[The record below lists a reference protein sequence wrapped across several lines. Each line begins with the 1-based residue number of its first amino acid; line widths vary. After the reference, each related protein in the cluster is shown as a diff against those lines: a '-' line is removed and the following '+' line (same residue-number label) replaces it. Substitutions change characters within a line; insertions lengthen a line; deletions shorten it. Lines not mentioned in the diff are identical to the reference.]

1 MISATFAHVPSDCF
15 LCLLP
20 GRPSLSTDA
29 RTLRLEEKD
38 FEIFLGVKQ
47 KLEQV
52 GQAVKFLK
60 AARRKGVQNM
70 VTNEGGGGGSEDI
83 PLE

>member
-1 MISATFAHVPSDCF
+1 MSENVTLNADT
-15 LCLLP
+15 
-20 GRPSLSTDA
+20 
-29 RTLRLEEKD
+29 RTLQLKEKD
-38 FEIFLGVKQ
+38 FEIFSRLKQ

-60 AARRKGVQNM
+60 AARRKGIKNT
-70 VTNEGGGGGSEDI
+70 VTNESRGGGSGDV

>member
-1 MISATFAHVPSDCF
+1 

-20 GRPSLSTDA
+20 GRPSLSADA
-29 RTLRLEEKD
+29 CTLRLEEKD
-38 FEIFLGVKQ
+38 FEIFSGLKQ

-60 AARRKGVQNM
+60 AARRKGVQNV
-70 VTNEGGGGGSEDI
+70 VTNEGGGSGDI
-83 PLE
+83 PLK

>member
-1 MISATFAHVPSDCF
+1 MPSDCF

-29 RTLRLEEKD
+29 RTLRLEETD
-38 FEIFLGVKQ
+38 FEIFLGLKQ

-52 GQAVKFLK
+52 GQAVKILK
-60 AARRKGVQNM
+60 AARRKGGKNA
-70 VTNEGGGGGSEDI
+70 VTIDGGGGGSGDI